1 MLRDANHKTLDDVVE
16 FIQTSPERISSGEI
30 PAAFIITGAAM
41 ASQDLLYE
49 QLSESLQS
57 QADSLVVRL
66 RSSDVSNLRSTLT
79 KIIQNATSKGAPDDE
94 DQELTTSRDVRQYS
108 IPLQPQLQLL
118 TSHRDVNS

>member
-1 MLRDANHKTLDDVVE
+1 
-16 FIQTSPERISSGEI
+16 
-30 PAAFIITGAAM
+30 M

-79 KIIQNATSKGAPDDE
+79 KIIQNATSKGAQDDE
-94 DQELTTSRDVRQYS
+94 DQELTTSRDVKQYS
-108 IPLQPQLQLL
+108 TPLQLQLQLL
-118 TSHRDVNS
+118 TSHRDVNSSSTTSRRYMFT

>member
-1 MLRDANHKTLDDVVE
+1 
-16 FIQTSPERISSGEI
+16 
-30 PAAFIITGAAM
+30 M